1 MAVHMVEA
9 EPSYINL
16 GFEPGEA
23 KRPPPFNPSAVTQK
37 PQYTIEPVAPPPAKP
52 KSVKKK
58 KCINLSQVA
67 VMVLGLGLCA
77 AIMLAYYFLSPCGVN
92 VVWCGDGLC
101 VKQEEWCDGTA
112 HCSSG
117 QDEANC
123 VRLSGDDFLLQA
135 YSRSS
140 QTWKSV
146 CADDWTDEY
155 GRQACEGI
163 GYSRDT
169 YVSSG
174 QTPVPSSHL
183 YSQGFMRLP
192 SNTNPNIPLQANLQ
206 NSDTCPSGKTVTLR
220 CIACGSKPSLSSD
233 RVVGGQ
239 EAAAGAWPWQVMLMD
254 NVTSTACGGAIIAP
268 YWILTAAQC
277 AQRSLDPSSW
287 RVYDRI
293 HGRMDY
299 MFLPFKT
306 VAHVVTFPDYDSKTH
321 NNDISLMKLHDPF
334 QISDSLRPIC
344 LPNVDMEFTPPQPSW
359 IVGFGRT
366 SEGGAAASKLM
377 EAQVSLISRAK
388 CNSPEVYDGKISDSM
403 ICAGNLQG
411 GVDRCEGDEG
421 GPLVT
426 EKDSLWWLVGVT
438 SWGQGC
444 GRVNKPGVYG
454 NVAYFLDWIYAE
466 MKVKLTQSLAH

>member
-23 KRPPPFNPSAVTQK
+23 KRPPPFNPSAVTQE

-58 KCINLSQVA
+58 CINLSQVA
-67 VMVLGLGLCA
+67 VIVLGLGLCA

-140 QTWKSV
+140 QTWRSV

-155 GRQACEGI
+155 GRRACEGI

-174 QTPVPSSHL
+174 QTPVPSSG
-183 YSQGFMRLP
+183 SQGFMRLP

-206 NSDTCPSGKTVTLR
+206 NS
-220 CIACGSKPSLSSD
+220 SD

-239 EAAAGAWPWQVMLMD
+239 EAAAGGWPWQVMLMD
-254 NVTSTACGGAIIAP
+254 NVTSTPCGGAVIAP

-334 QISDSLRPIC
+334 QIS
-344 LPNVDMEFTPPQPSW
+344 
-359 IVGFGRT
+359 
-366 SEGGAAASKLM
+366 GAAASKLM
-377 EAQVSLISRAK
+377 EAQVSLISRAE
-388 CNSPEVYDGKISDSM
+388 CNSPKVYDGKISHSM

-426 EKDSLWWLVGVT
+426 EKESLWWLVGVT